1 MRIEDRVEREERVK
15 RMIQLLGLQECK
27 DLKIGGQLIKS
38 ISGGQRKRTAIAIE
52 LISDPNCIVLDEPTS
67 GLDSY
72 NALII
77 TQILRKLA
85 Q

>member
-1 MRIEDRVEREERVK
+1 MGK
-15 RMIQLLGLQECK
+15 MIKLLGLEECK
-27 DLKIGGQLIKS
+27 HLKIGGKFIKS
-38 ISGGQRKRTAIAIE
+38 ISGGQRKRTAIALD

-77 TQILRKLA
+77 TKILRNLA
-85 Q
+85 R

>member
-1 MRIEDRVEREERVK
+1 MEREERVK

-52 LISDPNCIVLDEPTS
+52 LISDPNSIVLDEPTS